1 MVPSDYRLEQ
11 VCTRL
16 IERLEGAR
24 RTYVGFPERAVVAF
38 NRIAAEQ
45 VEAAIREYR
54 GVALADR
61 PEEQASLLRREVLAT
76 FLPRYTRLAVQMT
89 AREETAFGMG
99 VFAEPMGRV
108 VLAVVAL
115 FSLFFCWRLVRIP
128 LLWPTLLVILALP
141 FAADVV
147 RWMYQSWYGR
157 RLEGVLRD
165 MARIQD
171 QSGTYLTPSELEPE
185 RGGKVLHL
193 VPPTPDDGED
203 DDEGDEGET
212 DD

>member
-1 MVPSDYRLEQ
+1 MVPSDYRLEK
-11 VCTRL
+11 VCARL
-16 IERLEGAR
+16 IDRLESAR
-24 RTYVGFPERAVVAF
+24 PTYAGFPERAAIAF

-54 GVALADR
+54 EVGMADR
-61 PEEQASLLRREVLAT
+61 PEEQATLLRREVLST

-89 AREETAFGMG
+89 AREESAFGMG
-99 VFAEPMGRV
+99 VFAEPVGRV

-115 FSLFFCWRLVRIP
+115 FFLFFCWRLARLP
-128 LLWPTLLVILALP
+128 LLWPVLVGLLALP
-141 FAADVV
+141 FASDVV

-157 RLEGVLRD
+157 RLEAVLRD
-165 MARIQD
+165 MARIQE
-171 QSGTYLTPSELEPE
+171 QAGTYLTPSELAPD

-193 VPPTPDDGED
+193 VPPTED
-203 DDEGDEGET
+203 DEEGDGGEET

>member
-1 MVPSDYRLEQ
+1 MVPTDYRLEQ

-24 RTYVGFPERAVVAF
+24 RTYVGFPERAVIAF

-54 GVALADR
+54 EVALADH
-61 PEEQASLLRREVLAT
+61 PEDQATLLRREVLAT

-89 AREETAFGMG
+89 AREEAGFGMG
-99 VFAEPMGRV
+99 VFAEPMGRA
-108 VLAVVAL
+108 VLAAIAV
-115 FSLFFCWRLVRIP
+115 FFLFFCWRLVRVP
-128 LLWPTLLVILALP
+128 LLWPMLLAILVLP
-141 FAADVV
+141 FASDLV
-147 RWMYQSWYGR
+147 RWMYQGWYGR
-157 RLEGVLRD
+157 RLEAVLGD
-165 MARIQD
+165 MARIQE
-171 QSGTYLTPSELEPE
+171 QAGTYLTPSELAPE

-193 VPPTPDDGED
+193 VPPSDDGED
-203 DDEGDEGET
+203 DEGET